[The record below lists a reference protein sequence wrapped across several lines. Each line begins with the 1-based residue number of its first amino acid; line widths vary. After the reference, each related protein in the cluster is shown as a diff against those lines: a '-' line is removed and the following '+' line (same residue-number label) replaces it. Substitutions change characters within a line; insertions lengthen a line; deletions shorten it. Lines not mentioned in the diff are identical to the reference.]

1 VSEATFSDR
10 RGPIQPTRWARRIA
24 GRAILL
30 LAALGLGC
38 APAVTPVIGP
48 APAAAPPVTVGAPV
62 YPGAAWERAPSPEA
76 VGWSSAALESV
87 RAELSELPTTG
98 FMAVA
103 GGRVFFEYGDLEAV
117 SYLASVRKSI
127 LSMLFGNYVA
137 DGTVRLDRTL
147 AELGIDDHQG
157 LTDAERRATIRH
169 LLSAR
174 SGVYHPASNSGDN
187 LASAPP
193 RGSQEPGAYYL
204 YSNWDFNAL
213 GTIFEQETGRNLY
226 DALETDLARPVG
238 MQDFDRAL
246 HEKSGDLTR
255 SMHPAYHIH
264 LSTRDMAR
272 LGYLMLREGTWDGR
286 QLVPRD
292 WVQESTSLITPQADM
307 NPESRREAPFGYGY
321 LWWVFDSPDLG
332 PEYDGAYAAH
342 GMLGQH
348 ILVVP
353 ALDLVVAH
361 KTAPGQGRRV
371 SHEEFHAVARRLI
384 DAHCGARCLAGS
396 TAPTAAP
403 AATTRPVH
411 RVAVARFSHETC
423 TFCPGGDTEIADW
436 LRTGEPQRGED
447 LLLRGGAYVRGF
459 VDQARDYGDVELIG
473 LESPRGVWGGSSR
486 SWNTEETFDHFVGR
500 MLDDLRTALPVD
512 GVYLA
517 LHGAMAVRN
526 VPRPEAE
533 IARRFREVVGPGVPI
548 VAAFDLHGNE
558 DAAFLRWADGAF
570 VTKRF
575 PHYDAYRQGQRAA
588 RYVRSIMR
596 GDYTPA
602 TATRKP
608 PILTATVVQWTGASP
623 VMDIMERARRW
634 EDREPGAF
642 VSVFLGFPWSDV
654 PDLGATVHVMT
665 NGDQALADRIA
676 DDMAAFMW
684 RVRSGWAH
692 GSFPQPAEAVG
703 GAAQA
708 IADGRKPVVLADY
721 WDRPGD
727 ATWTLQAL
735 LDRDVARVLV
745 ASLTAEPTL
754 DRIWERGLEPGQPF
768 DDMVGGYTGEQAGP
782 PVHIRGT
789 LRWKGAAFGYD
800 RVAVIDHGQGSTL
813 ILVPAYHQVTT
824 PGSVRAAGVEP
835 DDYDVF
841 VLKTRV
847 HFRRGFDETGYAPS
861 IFIVDA
867 PGNWFGTTRL
877 EALEFENVDIRGYYP
892 FGAER

>member
-1 VSEATFSDR
+1 
-10 RGPIQPTRWARRIA
+10 
-24 GRAILL
+24 
-30 LAALGLGC
+30 
-38 APAVTPVIGP
+38 
-48 APAAAPPVTVGAPV
+48 
-62 YPGAAWERAPSPEA
+62 
-76 VGWSSAALESV
+76 
-87 RAELSELPTTG
+87 
-98 FMAVA
+98 MAVS
-103 GGRVFFEYGDLEAV
+103 GGKVFFEYGDLEAI
-117 SYLASVRKSI
+117 SYLASVRKSV
-127 LSMLFGNYVA
+127 LSVLFGNYVA
-137 DGTVRLDRTL
+137 NGTIRLDRTL
-147 AELGIDDHQG
+147 DELGIDDHQG
-157 LTDAERRATIRH
+157 LTDAEKRATIRD

-213 GTIFEQETGRNLY
+213 GTIFEHETGRNIY
-226 DALETDLARPVG
+226 DVLETDLAAPIG
-238 MQDFDRAL
+238 MQDFDRSL
-246 HEKSGDLTR
+246 QQKTGDLTR
-255 SMHPAYHIH
+255 SVHPAYHIH

-272 LGYLMLREGTWDGR
+272 IGYLMLRQGSWSGE
-286 QLVPRD
+286 QVVPRQ
-292 WVQESTSLITPQADM
+292 WVTASTSLITPRVEM
-307 NPESRREAPFGYGY
+307 NPEARRDAPFGYGY
-321 LWWVFDSPDLG
+321 LWWILDDPDLG
-332 PEYDGAYAAH
+332 PEFAGAYAAH

-353 ALDLVVAH
+353 ALDLVIAH
-361 KTAPGQGRRV
+361 KTVPGQGRRV
-371 SHEEFHAVARRLI
+371 SHEEFHDVARLVVA
-384 DAHCGARCLAGS
+384 AHCGPSCSVADAAAEPE
-396 TAPTAAP
+396 APVA
-403 AATTRPVH
+403 H

-436 LRTGEPQRGED
+436 LRTGEPQRGDD
-447 LLLRGGAYVRGF
+447 LLVRGGAYVRGF

-486 SWNTEETFDHFVGR
+486 SWNTEEAFNHFVDR
-500 MLDDLRTALPVD
+500 MLDDLRAAMPVD

-526 VPRPEAE
+526 IPRPEAE

-558 DAAFLRWADGAF
+558 DAEFLHWADGAF

-575 PHYDAYRQGQRAA
+575 PHYDAHRQGQRAA
-588 RYVRSIMR
+588 RYLRSIMR
-596 GDYTPA
+596 GDYAPS

-665 NGDQALADRIA
+665 NDDQALADHIA

-684 RVRSGWAH
+684 RVRAEWAH
-692 GSFPQPAEAVG
+692 GTFPRPAEAVIRTI
-703 GAAQA
+703 GALSG
-708 IADGRKPVVLADY
+708 DRKPVVLADY

-735 LDRDVARVLV
+735 IDRDVPRVLV

-754 DRIWERGLEPGQPF
+754 DRIWDRRLRPGDPF
-768 DDMVGGYTGEQAGP
+768 DDFVGGYTGEQAGE
-782 PVHIRGT
+782 PVRIEGT
-789 LRWKGAAFGYD
+789 LRWRGAAFGYD
-800 RVAVIDHGQGSTL
+800 RVAVIDHGQSSSV

-824 PGSVRAAGVEP
+824 PESIRAAGVDP

-847 HFRRGFDETGYAPS
+847 HFRRGFDETGYAPG

-867 PGNWFGTTRL
+867 PGDWFGTTRL
-877 EALEFENVDIRGYYP
+877 EALDYRNVDIRTYYP
-892 FGAER
+892 FGGER

>member
-1 VSEATFSDR
+1 MGVKRVSRRTSYTRLGFSPPKAR
-10 RGPIQPTRWARRIA
+10 EIRIGIWA
-24 GRAILL
+24 LL
-30 LAALGLGC
+30 FLAVLGFGC
-38 APAVTPVIGP
+38 APAVLPSGGVASP
-48 APAAAPPVTVGAPV
+48 ASPATVAAPI
-62 YPGAAWERAPSPEA
+62 YPGAAWEQHASPEA
-76 VGWSSAALESV
+76 AGWSSAGLEPV
-87 RAELSELPTTG
+87 RAALSDLPTTG

-117 SYLASVRKSI
+117 SYLASVRKSV

-137 DGTVRLDRTL
+137 NGTIRLDRTL
-147 AELGIDDHQG
+147 AQLGIDDHHG
-157 LTDAERRATIRH
+157 LTDAEKQATVRH

-174 SGVYHPASNSGDN
+174 SGVYHPAANSGDN

-193 RGSQEPGAYYL
+193 RGSQRPGAYYL

-213 GTIFEQETGRNLY
+213 GTIFEQETGRTIY
-226 DALETDLARPVG
+226 DVLETDLARPIG
-238 MQDFDRAL
+238 MQDFYRAL
-246 HEKSGDLTR
+246 QQKTGDLTR
-255 SMHPAYHIH
+255 SVHPAYHIH

-272 LGYLMLREGTWDGR
+272 LGYLMLREGNWDGH
-286 QLVPRD
+286 QVVPRD
-292 WVQESTSLITPQADM
+292 WVRESTSLVTPRADL
-307 NPESRREAPFGYGY
+307 NPESRQDSQFGYGY
-321 LWWVFDSPDLG
+321 LWWVFDDPDLG
-332 PEYDGAYAAH
+332 PEYAGAYVAH
-342 GMLGQH
+342 GMVGQH

-361 KTAPGQGRRV
+361 KTTPGQGRRV
-371 SHEEFHAVARRLI
+371 SHEEFHDVARRLI
-384 DAHCGARCLAGS
+384 DAHCGTLCPMRSSAEETGS
-396 TAPTAAP
+396 KA
-403 AATTRPVH
+403 VH

-423 TFCPGGDTEIADW
+423 TFCPGGDTEVADW
-436 LRTGEPQRGED
+436 LRAGEPQRGED
-447 LLLRGGAYVRGF
+447 LLVRGGAYVGGF
-459 VDQARDYGDVELIG
+459 VDQAREYGDVELIG

-500 MLDDLRTALPVD
+500 VLDDLRAAMPVD

-526 VPRPEAE
+526 IPRPEAE
-533 IARRFREVVGPGVPI
+533 MARRIREVVGPGVPI

-558 DAAFLRWADGAF
+558 DAEFLRWADGAF

-588 RYVRSIMR
+588 RYLRSIMR
-596 GDYTPA
+596 GDYAPA

-608 PILTATVVQWTGASP
+608 PILTATVVQWTGAAP

-654 PDLGATVHVMT
+654 PDLGATIHVMT
-665 NGDQALADRIA
+665 NGDQSLADRIA
-676 DDMAAFMW
+676 DDMAEFMW
-684 RVRSGWAH
+684 RVRSDWAH
-692 GSFPQPAEAVG
+692 GAFPQPEEAVG
-703 GAAQA
+703 LA
-708 IADGRKPVVLADY
+708 IHALADDRRPVVLADY

-735 LDRDVARVLV
+735 LDQGVPRVIV

-754 DRIWERGLEPGQPF
+754 DRIWERGLEAGDPF
-768 DDMVGGYTGEQAGP
+768 DDFVGGYTGEQAGE
-782 PVHIRGT
+782 PVRVQGT
-789 LRWKGAAFGYD
+789 LRWRGEAFGYD
-800 RVAVIDHGQGSTL
+800 RVAVIDHGRNSTL

-824 PGSVRAAGVEP
+824 PGSIRIAGIEP

-847 HFRRGFDETGYAPS
+847 HFRRGFDETGYAQS

-867 PGNWFGTTRL
+867 PGDWFGTTRL
-877 EALEFENVDIRGYYP
+877 EALDYENIDIRAYYP
-892 FGAER
+892 FGGER

>member
-1 VSEATFSDR
+1 VNGDKHSSRQESSAPPVRDR
-10 RGPIQPTRWARRIA
+10 WSA
-24 GRAILL
+24 GRALLL

-38 APAVTPVIGP
+38 APAALPSGGV
-48 APAAAPPVTVGAPV
+48 APSVSQATVEAPV
-62 YPGAAWERAPSPEA
+62 YPGVMWERHARPEA
-76 VGWSSAALESV
+76 AGWSSTELEAV
-87 RAELSELPTTG
+87 RAELSHLPTTG

-103 GGRVFFEYGDLEAV
+103 GGRVFFEYGDLEAL

-127 LSMLFGNYVA
+127 LSLLFGTYVA
-137 DGTVRLDRTL
+137 DGTIRLDRTL
-147 AELGIDDHQG
+147 AEVGIDDHQG
-157 LTDAERRATIRH
+157 LTEAERQATIRH

-187 LASAPP
+187 LESAPP
-193 RGSQEPGAYYL
+193 RGSQLPGAYYL

-213 GTIFEQETGRNLY
+213 GTIFEQQTGRNIY
-226 DALETDLARPVG
+226 DVLETDLAGPIG
-238 MQDFDRAL
+238 MQDFDRTL
-246 HEKSGDLTR
+246 QQKTGDLTR

-272 LGYLMLREGTWDGR
+272 IGYLMLREGRWDG
-286 QLVPRD
+286 QQVVPRE
-292 WVQESTSLITPQADM
+292 WVRESTSLITPRSEL
-307 NPESRREAPFGYGY
+307 NPESRRDAPFGYGY
-321 LWWVFDSPDLG
+321 LWWVFDDPNLG
-332 PEYDGAYAAH
+332 PEYAGAYAAH

-353 ALDLVVAH
+353 ALDLVIAH
-361 KTAPGQGRRV
+361 KTMPGQGRRV
-371 SHEEFHAVARRLI
+371 SHEEFHDVASRLI
-384 DAHCGARCLAGS
+384 AAHCGTRCPVGS
-396 TAPTAAP
+396 PAPQAD
-403 AATTRPVH
+403 ATTTY

-436 LRTGEPQRGED
+436 LRTGEPQRGDD
-447 LLLRGGAYVRGF
+447 LLERGGAYVRGF
-459 VDQARDYGDVELIG
+459 VDQARDYGDIELVG

-486 SWNTEETFDHFVGR
+486 SWNTEEAFDHFVSR
-500 MLDDLRTALPVD
+500 MLDDLRAAMPVD

-526 VPRPEAE
+526 IPRPEAE
-533 IARRFREVVGPGVPI
+533 MARRFREVVGPGVPI

-558 DAAFLRWADGAF
+558 DAEFLRWADGAF

-575 PHYDAYRQGQRAA
+575 PHYDAHRQGQRAA
-588 RYVRSIMR
+588 RYLRSIMR
-596 GDYTPA
+596 GDYAPA

-654 PDLGATVHVMT
+654 PNLGATVHVMT
-665 NGDQALADRIA
+665 NGDQQLADHIA
-676 DDMAAFMW
+676 DDMADFMW
-684 RVRSGWAH
+684 RVRSDWAH
-692 GSFPQPAEAVG
+692 GTFPQPDEAV
-703 GAAQA
+703 AQTVRA
-708 IADGRKPVVLADY
+708 LAEGRKPVVLADY

-727 ATWTLQAL
+727 ATFTLNAL
-735 LDRDVARVLV
+735 LNQGVPRVLV

-754 DRIWERGLEPGQPF
+754 DRIWEQGLQPGDAF
-768 DDMVGGYTGEQAGP
+768 NDVVGGYTGEQAGE
-782 PVHIRGT
+782 PVSVQGT
-789 LRWKGAAFGYD
+789 LRWRGAAFGYD
-800 RVAVIDHGQGSTL
+800 RVAVIDHGHSSTI

-824 PGSVRAAGVEP
+824 LDPIRRVGIEP

-867 PGNWFGTTRL
+867 PGDWFGTTRL
-877 EALEFENVDIRGYYP
+877 EALDYENVDIRTFYP
-892 FGAER
+892 FDDGR